1 MTRSRGRTVDV
12 HAHVVTP
19 ACQELVAGLM
29 EPEYDPLS
37 YYSTAETN
45 EYQAQHAAEIALMM
59 TDPAVRIAD
68 MDKMGI
74 DVQAISVAPPQFYY
88 WTDVELGRR
97 LARMQNENLAS
108 MVHAYPGRFVG
119 LATVPLQDVSSAV
132 AELEYC
138 VRELDFRGAEINTN
152 VFGLDLDEPRY
163 RPFFAKA
170 EELDVVVLV
179 HPNGFSHG
187 ARLGKYYMMNVIG
200 NPLETTIA
208 LNRIIHG
215 GVLEEYP
222 GLKLCFVH
230 GGGYLPFYSARMDHA
245 YGLRPEGRH
254 HITRLPSEYLKQVYV
269 DSMVFDS
276 VHLEFLIQ
284 QMGAAHVVLGTD
296 YPFDMG
302 YYDPLGQL
310 EGVRGLS
317 DEDKELIRSRTA
329 SRLLNIED

>member
-1 MTRSRGRTVDV
+1 MTRSRGRTVDI
-12 HAHVVTP
+12 HAHVFTP

-29 EPEYDPLS
+29 SPEYEPFS
-37 YYSTAETN
+37 YFSSAETN
-45 EYQAQHAAEIALMM
+45 EYQARHIAEIAPKM

-68 MDKMGI
+68 MDEMGI
-74 DVQAISVAPPQFYY
+74 DVQALSVAPPQFYY

-108 MVHAYPGRFVG
+108 MVHDHPDRFVG

-138 VRELDFRGAEINTN
+138 VRELDFRGVEINTN
-152 VFGLDLDEPRY
+152 VFGLDLDDPRY

-170 EELDVVVLV
+170 EELDVVVLL
-179 HPNGFSHG
+179 HPNGFTQG
-187 ARLGKYYMMNVIG
+187 ERLQKYYMMNVIG
-200 NPLETTIA
+200 NPMDTTIA
-208 LNRIIHG
+208 VNRIIHG
-215 GVLEEYP
+215 GVLEEFP
-222 GLKLCFVH
+222 GLKLCLVH
-230 GGGYLPFYSARMDHA
+230 GGGYLPFYSARMDHS
-245 YGLRPEGRH
+245 YELRPEGRH
-254 HITRLPSEYLKQVYV
+254 HITRAPSAYLKQVYV

-317 DEDKELIRSRTA
+317 EEDMELIRSQTA
-329 SRLLNIED
+329 SRLLNIKD